1 MPELLIKNL
10 NEQLVSEYDAI
21 FNYLYHSAR
30 IQNDSI
36 RKLFV
41 DFSRQE
47 LEHARMLIRYILNLC
62 GQPFFIMP
70 KVNQGQ
76 DEIQVLI
83 LSIAAD
89 ESAVA
94 KYSMIRQILDNP
106 EYKEIIDRTIEEEKA
121 HYRKLQEMLEKVK
134 ETYKARTGEKQA

>member
-1 MPELLIKNL
+1 
-10 NEQLVSEYDAI
+10 
-21 FNYLYHSAR
+21 
-30 IQNDSI
+30 
-36 RKLFV
+36 
-41 DFSRQE
+41 
-47 LEHARMLIRYILNLC
+47 
-62 GQPFFIMP
+62 
-70 KVNQGQ
+70 
-76 DEIQVLI
+76 VLI